1 MTGSVQRRVLDD
13 ADGLATAVA
22 RALRERLAAAQARGE
37 VPHVVLTGGTIADLL
52 HREVARQE
60 AAGEAP
66 EVDWSRVEVWW
77 GDERFVP
84 GDDADRNAGQAAAA
98 LLEHVDVDPARV
110 HVPPAS
116 DGDLD
121 LDAAAAAY
129 DEELAAAGPPT
140 FELVMLGLGPDGH
153 VASLFPGHAQRGT
166 DDRDVVA
173 VRDSPKPPPE
183 RLSLTYRA
191 LARTREVWFLVS
203 GDGKADAV
211 AAALEGADPA
221 QIPAAGL
228 DDLVARRRWWLDRA
242 AASRL

>member
-1 MTGSVQRRVLDD
+1 VTAAERRVLPD
-13 ADGLATAVA
+13 ADALAAEVA
-22 RALRERLAAAQARGE
+22 RALRTRLADAQARGE

-60 AAGEAP
+60 AAGEQPA
-66 EVDWSRVEVWW
+66 VDWSAVEVWW

-84 GDDADRNAGQAAAA
+84 GADGDRNAGQAAAA
-98 LLEHVDVDPARV
+98 LLDHVDVDPARV

-116 DGDLD
+116 DGGLD

-129 DEELAAAGPPT
+129 DDELAAAGPPT
-140 FELVMLGLGPDGH
+140 FEVVMLGVGPDGH
-153 VASLFPGHAQRGT
+153 VASLFPGHPQRTT

-183 RLSLTYRA
+183 RVSLTYRA

-211 AAALEGADPA
+211 ADALGGADPA
-221 QIPAAGL
+221 RIPATGL
-228 DDLVARRRWWLDRA
+228 DGLVERRTWWLDEA